1 VNEIIGSLV
10 KLQEIDSQRDS
21 FSSEINETPEKIS
34 EISEEINLINER
46 LKNGEEKYKEAAVT
60 QHNLENDLLTTEGEI
75 KKMQVELYSV
85 KTNEMYKTLKNNI
98 DEKAARV
105 SEIEDEL
112 LGLMDR
118 VEEQKK
124 ELEKDKVESA
134 RKIGELKNSQKALE
148 QRKEELSARVKDLE
162 SERAQ
167 FLEEIQR
174 EEKNKVSLVKYE
186 RIRRSKGGL
195 AVVRVDENDSC
206 GGCNI
211 FLTKQKVNEVI
222 SSGLVLCD
230 NCGRILYPDENRQ
243 K

>member
-1 VNEIIGSLV
+1 MNEIISSLV
-10 KLQEIDSQRDS
+10 KLQEIDNKRDS
-21 FSSEINETPEKIS
+21 FFNEIDETPQKVSRIN
-34 EISEEINLINER
+34 EEINSIDEH
-46 LKNGEEKYKEAAVT
+46 LKNDEDKYKESAVA

-98 DEKAARV
+98 DEKEAKV

-124 ELEKDKVESA
+124 ELEKDKVESV
-134 RKIGELKNSQKALE
+134 RKIGELKNSQNALE
-148 QRKEELSARVKDLE
+148 HRKEELSAQVKALE
-162 SERAQ
+162 SDRTQ
-167 FLEEIQR
+167 FLVEIQR

-186 RIRRSKGGL
+186 RIRRSKGGV
-195 AVVRVDENDSC
+195 AVVRLDENDSC
-206 GGCNI
+206 GGCNM

-230 NCGRILYPDENRQ
+230 NCGRILYLDDPA
-243 K
+243 